1 MQASNVVQG
10 FRLKKILGWTVGT
23 IAAWAVTKMFDSYY
37 DVSLLSALWNSVLS
51 VGSWLGQ
58 SFPIQ
63 LWMLAGL
70 TICVLLLLGVGF
82 WTINDANRALE
93 DADKKLNAA
102 YEQIA
107 ELKTPALPPLT
118 KEQDKVIAAIAAYD
132 SEGEDCS
139 TRDFP
144 GRIGLTLLEADG
156 AMDVLEARK
165 LISFQ
170 YYNAGRFVTLT
181 PAGRAHVLHPD
192 FVIPQLFQS
201 RKR

>member
-1 MQASNVVQG
+1 MQTSDVVQG

-23 IAAWAVTKMFDSYY
+23 IAAWVVTKMFDNYY
-37 DVSLLSALWNSVLS
+37 DVSLFSAFWNSVLS
-51 VGSWLGQ
+51 VGSWLSQ

-70 TICVLLLLGVGF
+70 TVCVLLLLGVGF
-82 WTINDANRALE
+82 WVINDANKALE
-93 DADKKLNAA
+93 DADQKLNAA

-107 ELKTPALPPLT
+107 KLKTPALPPLT
-118 KEQDKVIAAIAAYD
+118 KEQDEVIATIAAYD
-132 SEGEDCS
+132 SEGNDCS
-139 TRDFP
+139 TKDFP
-144 GRIGLTLLEADG
+144 ARIGLTFLQADG

-181 PAGRAHVLHPD
+181 PAGRAYVLHPD
-192 FVIPQLFQS
+192 FDIPLPS
-201 RKR
+201 GR